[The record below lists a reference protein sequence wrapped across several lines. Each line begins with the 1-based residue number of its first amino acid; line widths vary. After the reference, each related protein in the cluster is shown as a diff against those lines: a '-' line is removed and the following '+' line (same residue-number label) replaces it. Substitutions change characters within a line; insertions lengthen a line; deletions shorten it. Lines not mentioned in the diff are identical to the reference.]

1 MMLPYCRMLCSDVD
15 VEYFVD
21 NILRIDPNEKREA
34 INSITSAERNMQGY
48 DWVQTSTYKDYRDF
62 EYRDEKIRE
71 QLRASIVNELIVQKR
86 LDDDNA
92 ITLGNGGAAPKTQL
106 KAEKK
111 MFYVIGPPAAGKSGI
126 SNKIADAIGG
136 YILDSDYAKR
146 KLPEYKNQIAGA
158 SLVHDESD
166 QLIFSYNKGNLLEH
180 CIEKNYNIVIPKIG
194 YLLKKVEDFCGIMK
208 KIGYSVFLISVDI
221 DRAKAT
227 QRAYNRFKESG
238 RYVPLSAIFDA
249 YANEP
254 TLTYFRL
261 KQMDSDGIFDGFAQ
275 ISTDVFPPTLKE
287 QVNLEMLV
295 DLFKEV

>member
-1 MMLPYCRMLCSDVD
+1 MIPYCRMLYSDVD

-21 NILRIDPNEKREA
+21 NILEINNPNEKRVA
-34 INSITSAERNMQGY
+34 INLITSAERNMQGY
-48 DWVQTSTYKDYRDF
+48 DCVQTLTHRDYRDF
-62 EYRDEKIRE
+62 EYRNEKIRE
-71 QLRASIVNELIVQKR
+71 QLRASIIDELIVKTR
-86 LDDDNA
+86 LDDDNE
-92 ITLGNGGAAPKTQL
+92 ISLGNGGAAPKTQL

-146 KLPEYKNQIAGA
+146 KFPEYKNQIAGA

-166 QLIFSYNKGNLLEH
+166 KLIFSYNNGNLLEH
-180 CIEKNYNIVIPKIG
+180 CIENNYNMVIPKIG
-194 YLLKKVEDFCGIMK
+194 YSLNKVSDFCGIMK
-208 KIGYSVFLISVDI
+208 DIGYSVFLISVDL

-238 RYVPLSAIFDA
+238 RYVPLSSIFDA

-254 TLTYFRL
+254 TLNYFRF
-261 KQMDSDGIFDGFAQ
+261 KQMNANDIFDGFAQ
-275 ISTDVFPPTLKE
+275 FSTDVFPPTLIE
-287 QVNLEMLV
+287 QENLEMLV
-295 DLFKEV
+295 NLFRGV